1 MKKIVLVIIDGL
13 GDEKIPRL
21 ENKTPLEAAKTPNFD
36 FLAKEGICGL
46 MVPFKFRE
54 QEYPTSDVAHL
65 ALLGFDP
72 RKYYLGRG
80 VYEAFGAGVSLKS
93 GDVALRVNFGTV
105 DKNLKIINRR
115 AGRIE
120 KTESLIKALNKIKIE
135 GVKFYLKKAFGHR
148 AVLRIRSKKKLSS
161 AIEDGDP
168 HKVGVKVKKIKPK
181 DDSESAKF
189 TAKILNQYLEKAHQI
204 LENHS
209 LNKKR
214 KKKGL
219 LPANFLLVRG
229 AGMLKKIPSFQ
240 EKFSLKTCC
249 VAGGTLY
256 KGIGKALGMDLIKVK
271 GANGKP
277 NTNLKG
283 KFLSA
288 KKALKK
294 YDFVFLHIKAADSL
308 AEDGDFLKKKA
319 FIERIDKNIIYLF
332 EKKKPAKENFL
343 LAVSA
348 DHSTSS
354 LKKHHISTPVPILIF
369 GNGSD
374 KLEVFSEKACKN
386 GKLKKFPSLNL
397 IAILKKLR

>member
-1 MKKIVLVIIDGL
+1 MKKIILVIIDGL

-229 AGMLKKIPSFQ
+229 A
-240 EKFSLKTCC
+240 
-249 VAGGTLY
+249 
-256 KGIGKALGMDLIKVK
+256 
-271 GANGKP
+271 
-277 NTNLKG
+277 
-283 KFLSA
+283 
-288 KKALKK
+288 
-294 YDFVFLHIKAADSL
+294 
-308 AEDGDFLKKKA
+308 
-319 FIERIDKNIIYLF
+319 
-332 EKKKPAKENFL
+332 
-343 LAVSA
+343 
-348 DHSTSS
+348 
-354 LKKHHISTPVPILIF
+354 
-369 GNGSD
+369 
-374 KLEVFSEKACKN
+374 
-386 GKLKKFPSLNL
+386 
-397 IAILKKLR
+397 